1 MKELL
6 LESWKDFVTVAVEWD
21 FVNIAVAMLVI
32 VLVGSG
38 LIRSRVKSI
47 AWGIALAVLWSAL
60 HAGVARNE
68 WGEVLFNGT
77 LL

>member
-21 FVNIAVAMLVI
+21 FVNIAVAILVI

-38 LIRSRVKSI
+38 LVRSRVRSI